1 MKLKQKQKKMTY
13 FTSWDANLFLCLV
26 SLGLPEDLV
35 RDWVRK
41 IKKTNEH
48 SVLELAREYHCD
60 RRKFVDMNS
69 AEMLYF
75 CRGDLNDPF
84 DHFPRAISKLKSI
97 PVLFHYYYCDLNNE
111 FEDENRKSE

>member
-1 MKLKQKQKKMTY
+1 MSY

-35 RDWVRK
+35 WDWVRK
-41 IKKTNEH
+41 MKKKNEH

-60 RRKFVDMNS
+60 RQKFVDMGS
-69 AEMLYF
+69 VEMLYF

-84 DHFPRAISKLKSI
+84 YHFPRAISKLGSI
-97 PVLFHYYYCDLNNE
+97 PLLFHYHYCHVH
-111 FEDENRKSE
+111 DELEEINTDP